1 MKNFMQIF
9 RVFQITK
16 KNKKVENFIDLLRI
30 SKNVC
35 HIRTEIEK

>member
-9 RVFQITK
+9 RAFQITK
-16 KNKKVENFIDLLRI
+16 KKQKSGKFIDLLRI